1 MANFGF
7 PRRRKIHHRLFF
19 DQKNTDKSSM
29 ALHKRMSI
37 FVTEAEH
44 AGLQKFNC
52 DTDKNDEGNIHKPK
66 EDLANGEISREND
79 KVSQTDKK
87 VDHYIMPK
95 RPPVVWDEEEL
106 RWKKKKTPQEMAE
119 RRKEVVETLKRR
131 RNAVCRE
138 IERTWFL
145 QGGYLEKHRHNL
157 LVTHDLTERGLL
169 VWW

>member
-1 MANFGF
+1 MSSFGF
-7 PRRRKIHHRLFF
+7 PRRRKVHHCLIF
-19 DQKNTDKSSM
+19 DQKYTDKSSM

-37 FVTEAEH
+37 FVTETEH

-52 DTDKNDEGNIHKPK
+52 DSDKNDEGNIHKPK
-66 EDLANGEISREND
+66 EDLANGGSSGENA
-79 KVSQTDKK
+79 KVRQSDKK
-87 VDHYIMPK
+87 FDDYIMPK
-95 RPPVVWDEEEL
+95 RQPVV
-106 RWKKKKTPQEMAE
+106 WKKKKTPQEMAE

-131 RNAVCRE
+131 RKAVCSE

-157 LVTHDLTERGLL
+157 QVTHDLTVRGLL